1 MLVIIGGYRCI
12 LDGRWVRM
20 TKNARDDVTKDA
32 RDEERTRNRQHV
44 TKNARDDITLRVPA
58 AHSRAHTLLR
68 RC

>member
-1 MLVIIGGYRCI
+1 
-12 LDGRWVRM
+12 M